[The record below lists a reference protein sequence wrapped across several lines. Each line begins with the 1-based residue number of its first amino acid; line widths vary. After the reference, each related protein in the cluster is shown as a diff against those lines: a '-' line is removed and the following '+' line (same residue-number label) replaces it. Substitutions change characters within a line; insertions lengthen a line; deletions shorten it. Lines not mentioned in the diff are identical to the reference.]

1 MNLRMFLRVMVA
13 AAMLAALP
21 LTSSAQPARQ
31 NSNLGLKLN
40 VGVGS
45 QRLTSSQNLETGDAA
60 ALHLGY
66 GVSQNVTLWL
76 GLQGSAHKHNDN
88 ANLESNVGGL
98 ELNLQYKLRPYE
110 KFRPYGKVGLGGFVQ
125 ETEATQTTLTGGGI
139 VWAVG
144 ADYRLFRFLSIGGEF
159 FWKDFDYER
168 LRLGENNEFT
178 DLNDPIR
185 GNSNG
190 FMLNIIIH

>member
-21 LTSSAQPARQ
+21 LTGSAQPARQ

-40 VGVGS
+40 VGVGN
-45 QRLTSSQNLETGDAA
+45 QRLTSGQNLEKGDAA

-76 GLQGSAHKHNDN
+76 GLQGSAHKHSDN

>member
-1 MNLRMFLRVMVA
+1 MNLRMFLRVLVA
-13 AAMLAALP
+13 VAMLAALP

-40 VGVGS
+40 VGVGN
-45 QRLTSSQNLETGDAA
+45 QRLTSGQNLEKGDAA

-76 GLQGSAHKHNDN
+76 GLQGSAHKHSDN

-144 ADYRLFRFLSIGGEF
+144 ADYRLLKFLTVGSEF

-168 LRLGENNEFT
+168 LRVGKNNEFT
-178 DLNDPIR
+178 DLDDTIR

>member
-1 MNLRMFLRVMVA
+1 MNLRMFFSVSLVA
-13 AAMLAALP
+13 ALLFAL
-21 LTSSAQPARQ
+21 LETSAAQPARQ
-31 NSNLGLKLN
+31 NSNLGLKLSI
-40 VGVGS
+40 GVGS
-45 QRLTSSQNLETGDAA
+45 QRLTSGQNLETGDVA

-76 GLQGSAHKHNDN
+76 GLQGGAHKHSDN

-125 ETEATQTTLTGGGI
+125 ETETTQTTLTGGGI

-144 ADYRLFRFLSIGGEF
+144 ADYRLLKFLSVGGEF

-168 LRLGENNEFT
+168 LRVGKDNKFT
-178 DLNDPIR
+178 DLDNPIR

>member
-1 MNLRMFLRVMVA
+1 MNLRMFLRVMIA

-40 VGVGS
+40 IGLGN
-45 QRLTSSQNLETGDAA
+45 QRLTSGQNLEKGDAA
-60 ALHLGY
+60 AVHLGY

-76 GLQGSAHKHNDN
+76 GLQGSAHKHSDN
-88 ANLESNVGGL
+88 ASLESNVGGL

-110 KFRPYGKVGLGGFVQ
+110 KFRPYGKVGLGGFVR

-144 ADYRLFRFLSIGGEF
+144 ADYRLLRFLSIGGEF

-168 LRLGENNEFT
+168 RRVGKNNEFT
-178 DLNDPIR
+178 DLENPIR

-190 FMLNIIIH
+190 FMLNLIIH